1 MAAQLSR
8 QLEVETEEKE
18 RWKSIAGEERERA
31 DSKDKMLSD
40 LQTTMN
46 EEVEK
51 AKRGMRRKLTKE
63 FTEEQLRRTPS
74 GSERRAVCSENR
86 KQRAKNGEYGFEA
99 AYAVSERTKDN
110 EAKKHAETKK
120 ALKRKEAGMV
130 SR

>member
-63 FTEEQLRRTPS
+63 FTEEHEKNS
-74 GSERRAVCSENR
+74 VR
-86 KQRAKNGEYGFEA
+86 K
-99 AYAVSERTKDN
+99 
-110 EAKKHAETKK
+110 
-120 ALKRKEAGMV
+120 
-130 SR
+130 